1 MSSPAVETTAKH
13 PATTR
18 RERRQERRER
28 RLVAAVAVA
37 VLAALLTVAAMV
49 VDHQHRQSPVSG
61 PPGTIDVF
69 VAAPAA

>member
-13 PATTR
+13 PAATR

-37 VLAALLTVAAMV
+37 LLIALLTAAAMV

-61 PPGTIDVF
+61 PPGTIVF
-69 VAAPAA
+69 SVASPAG